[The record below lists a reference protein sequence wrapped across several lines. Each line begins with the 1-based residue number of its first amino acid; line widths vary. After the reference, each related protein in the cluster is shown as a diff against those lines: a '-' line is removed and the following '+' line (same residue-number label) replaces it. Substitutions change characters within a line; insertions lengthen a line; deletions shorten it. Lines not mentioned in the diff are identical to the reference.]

1 MEVTKDMVSYVA
13 ELASEYQLTYEFAK
27 TKVTDEQIE
36 NARQGLGEII
46 GYMDVLNN
54 IDTEGV
60 EPMSHAF
67 AVKNVMREDVVKQSA
82 DRKELL
88 ANAPKSDDEAI
99 IVPKTVE

>member
-13 ELASEYQLTYEFAK
+13 ELSRLK
-27 TKVTDEQIE
+27 LNDEQIE

-54 IDTEGV
+54 IDT

>member
-1 MEVTKDMVSYVA
+1 MEITKDMVSYVA
-13 ELASEYQLTYEFAK
+13 ELSRLK
-27 TKVTDEQIE
+27 LTDEQAE
-36 NARQGLGEII
+36 DVRHGLGEII

-67 AVKNVMREDVVKQSA
+67 AVKNVMREDKVKPSH
-82 DRKELL
+82 DRAELL
-88 ANAPKSDDEAI
+88 KNAPKSDDEAI

>member
-13 ELASEYQLTYEFAK
+13 ELSRLK
-27 TKVTDEQIE
+27 LNDEQIE

-67 AVKNVMREDVVKQSA
+67 VVKNVMREDVVKQSA